1 MGKAKKI
8 PQVILGPLQ
17 KHLGLKK
24 NFTFNHTEILKE
36 TLCKNMNKYLFTPK
50 KNFLSIKTMIEI
62 IKGMVRFKLNIYGVI
77 DTIDI

>member
-1 MGKAKKI
+1 
-8 PQVILGPLQ
+8 
-17 KHLGLKK
+17 
-24 NFTFNHTEILKE
+24 
-36 TLCKNMNKYLFTPK
+36 MNKYLFTPK